1 MTRRE
6 GDHVTGFG
14 FSLHSTSHSSTF
26 LNLTHL
32 LLLSSLFRARIVYHF
47 VLACHLCYP
56 KGSSRSVNVSVAL
69 ALIMET
75 GRTESRSRNKHGTDI
90 ACLWDVEC
98 TRVEKDGKGMV
109 ENSQYSLNEYLCTVS
124 YRDR

>member
-26 LNLTHL
+26 LNLMHL
-32 LLLSSLFRARIVYHF
+32 LLLSGLFRARIVYHF

-75 GRTESRSRNKHGTDI
+75 GGTESRRRNKDGTDI
-90 ACLWDVEC
+90 AMSVEC
-98 TRVEKDGKGMV
+98 RMHKGGEGWKRDGGKLSV
-109 ENSQYSLNEYLCTVS
+109 QPE
-124 YRDR
+124 